1 MAAAESALSVAVRQL
16 RRFGELDELTLSSL
30 QRGTWEESDF
40 STALFA
46 LNRYPNE
53 PLANITL
60 RKIEQQENII
70 GFSVFPQLL
79 RFAINNHR
87 RVSPNVVARWGSH
100 LATSANF
107 SLLNQLLQRA
117 GHSGLPTSML
127 EILNERLATS
137 PENITSTEIANL
149 MVNLTRSRFQ
159 FSEKCFEG
167 LLISASKLWFPSRE
181 LGLLV
186 YSMLKMSISPLT
198 ATRYLGTFSGQIESK
213 FLTMTAQDRARFLCA
228 YATIWSDISPKII
241 KAVMRDADLSL
252 LEDSEVAN
260 ILTALARYPIR
271 GDDAVFQAV
280 EELLIE
286 NLHISPFILSSITHS
301 FIRRKQGSKEF
312 KDLLLKKTLDEKIKH
327 PISLFLFWNSA
338 ETGSDQRD
346 LLEVELNKSLNSAG
360 AVARSVTQ
368 LRDAGDEEAATA
380 LQQIASEWGYKASNP
395 TA

>member
-1 MAAAESALSVAVRQL
+1 
-16 RRFGELDELTLSSL
+16 
-30 QRGTWEESDF
+30 
-40 STALFA
+40 
-46 LNRYPNE
+46 
-53 PLANITL
+53 
-60 RKIEQQENII
+60 
-70 GFSVFPQLL
+70 
-79 RFAINNHR
+79 
-87 RVSPNVVARWGSH
+87 
-100 LATSANF
+100 
-107 SLLNQLLQRA
+107 
-117 GHSGLPTSML
+117 
-127 EILNERLATS
+127 
-137 PENITSTEIANL
+137 
-149 MVNLTRSRFQ
+149 
-159 FSEKCFEG
+159 
-167 LLISASKLWFPSRE
+167 
-181 LGLLV
+181 
-186 YSMLKMSISPLT
+186 
-198 ATRYLGTFSGQIESK
+198 
-213 FLTMTAQDRARFLCA
+213 MTAQDRARFLCA